1 MSAKS
6 SLVASQ
12 QTMQTMITLAMLAA
26 TGATERPSGES
37 LETQAIRIATGINTQ
52 LADTSLATGNQWQL
66 SWLGLSQDR
75 ANLAFIAVNTQQN
88 QIAVSIR
95 GTLFSSLI
103 DIGEDIDVGSLTQFT
118 AGTTLASTPPL
129 LVSRGAMNG
138 FTEITGAVDPR
149 SGVQYTGLNLL
160 GTLSQLL

>member
-95 GTLFSSLI
+95 GTLFSSL
-103 DIGEDIDVGSLTQFT
+103 
-118 AGTTLASTPPL
+118 
-129 LVSRGAMNG
+129 
-138 FTEITGAVDPR
+138 
-149 SGVQYTGLNLL
+149 
-160 GTLSQLL
+160 